1 MKTRAILGS
10 SALLLL
16 AACGNKS
23 EETPAAAPG
32 AAQGA
37 PAAQAAPAA
46 AANPTSIAPGQ
57 TQTLSLP
64 ALPTLNFVVTEA
76 GSYTIDVDGA
86 GRDPV
91 VTIYNGDQAVARDDD
106 GGEERNARL
115 THDLQPGSYRVVVLE
130 YAGRAMVARVTASR
144 ANAGGGKNPPGA
156 PAAAAAP
163 AAPAI
168 PGTLVLGVPQTLTV
182 AETPALAL
190 TLTEPTHVRLDVSG
204 GDEDPVTAIFN
215 GDQLIERDDD
225 GGDNLN
231 SRITQRLQPGAY
243 RIVVLEYKGHAMR
256 AQVAASVVAPPPT
269 AATIAG
275 TGETLVVTRNGG
287 SAEESAVDVALN
299 ITTPGTYVID
309 AIPQS
314 SEHDPKIELLR
325 DGTAVADDDDSG
337 GDHAARLTQTLTP
350 GTYTIRVMSFNGSAI
365 GVRVKSTAAGGAGGK

>member
-23 EETPAAAPG
+23 EGAEGAAPG
-32 AAQGA
+32 TA
-37 PAAQAAPAA
+37 PAAQAAQAAPAV
-46 AANPTSIAPGQ
+46 AANPTTIAPGQ
-57 TQTLSLP
+57 TQTLSLS

-115 THDLQPGSYRVVVLE
+115 THELQPGSYRVVVLE
-130 YAGRAMVARVTASR
+130 YAGRAMVARVTATRSD
-144 ANAGGGKNPPGA
+144 AAAAGGKNPPGA
-156 PAAAAAP
+156 PAAAAP

-168 PGTLVLGVPQTLTV
+168 AGTLALGVPQTLTV

-204 GDEDPVTAIFN
+204 GDEDPVAAIFN

-256 AQVAASVVAPPPT
+256 AQIAASVVAPPPT

-287 SAEESAVDVALN
+287 SSEESAVDVALN
-299 ITTPGTYVID
+299 ITTAGSYVID

-325 DGTAVADDDDSG
+325 DGTVVADDDDGG

-365 GVRVKSTAAGGAGGK
+365 GVRVKSTAAGGK